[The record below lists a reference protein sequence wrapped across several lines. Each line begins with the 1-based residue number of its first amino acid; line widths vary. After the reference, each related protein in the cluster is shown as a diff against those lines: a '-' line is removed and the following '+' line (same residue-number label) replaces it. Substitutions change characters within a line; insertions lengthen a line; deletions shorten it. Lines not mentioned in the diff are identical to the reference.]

1 MEIGSSPVLSEFLS
15 LRIYLLA
22 LEKMLANDNES
33 FAVAGGA
40 ALQPFFETPICA
52 VICFRFRFCL
62 GSTLNVPCFFGLA
75 ADGLVNG

>member
-1 MEIGSSPVLSEFLS
+1 
-15 LRIYLLA
+15 
-22 LEKMLANDNES
+22 MLTNDNDI
-33 FAVAGGA
+33 VRRGRGA

-75 ADGLVNG
+75 ADGLVSGWRIPHGWDE

>member
-1 MEIGSSPVLSEFLS
+1 
-15 LRIYLLA
+15 LA
-22 LEKMLANDNES
+22 G
-33 FAVAGGA
+33 AGGA

-75 ADGLVNG
+75 ADGLVSG